1 VLIVVLDGLY
11 VVKMAPWVLSLM
23 LVDFSP
29 EALVKLLEV
38 APVEAC
44 DALEI
49 LKKLDTPITR
59 IVLSLVLDVVAAL
72 AVPRTHTD
80 IF

>member
-1 VLIVVLDGLY
+1 VLIVVLDGLD

-38 APVEAC
+38 APG
-44 DALEI
+44 
-49 LKKLDTPITR
+49 
-59 IVLSLVLDVVAAL
+59 
-72 AVPRTHTD
+72 
-80 IF
+80 

>member
-1 VLIVVLDGLY
+1 
-11 VVKMAPWVLSLM
+11 M